1 MTAPAP
7 FPSSIVVPAS
17 TSNLGAGFDTLG
29 LAVNRFLTVRIVGSV
44 PSAGLRS
51 RFLGP
56 VPPGDNYVEVGYRVG
71 LGGAKGA
78 AGLEV
83 EIETNIPPR
92 AGLGSSAAAY
102 VAGLRLAALVA
113 PRTPRELLAAA
124 TRLEGHPDNAS
135 ASLLGGFTVSAVGES
150 GSVTSRSFRWPVHF
164 KLVLGVPRLELATPE
179 ARAVLP
185 SHLSVPDAVF
195 NLQRT
200 AALVAGVL
208 AADPELIRVG
218 LDDRL
223 HQPARAALVP
233 GLVDMLALRHPQL
246 LGAFLSGAGPS
257 VVAVCLDDT
266 SEVHAMV
273 TAVYRR
279 LNIPALVETI
289 EAVEPIGN
297 LDLDR

>member
-1 MTAPAP
+1 MSLPA
-7 FPSSIVVPAS
+7 SIVVPAS

-29 LAVNRFLTVRIVGSV
+29 LAVNRFLTVRIVATTQG
-44 PSAGLRS
+44 PGLRS
-51 RFLGP
+51 RFLGA

-71 LGGAKGA
+71 LGGAA
-78 AGLEV
+78 SSTGLDI

-113 PRTPRELLAAA
+113 PRTPQELLAAA

-135 ASLLGGFTVSAVGES
+135 ASLLGGFTVSAVDDWGR
-150 GSVTSRSFRWPVHF
+150 VTSRAFRWPAQF
-164 KLVLGVPRLELATPE
+164 KLVLGVPRLELATSE

-185 SHLSVPDAVF
+185 THVSVPDAVF
-195 NLQRT
+195 NIQR
-200 AALVAGVL
+200 AASLVAGVL
-208 AADPELIRVG
+208 AADPDLIRVG

-233 GLVDMLALRHPQL
+233 GLSAMLALRHPRL

-257 VVAVCLDDT
+257 VIAVCLDDA

-273 TAVYRR
+273 TDVYQR
-279 LNIPALVETI
+279 LSIPALVDTV
-289 EAVEPIGN
+289 EAVAPLGS
-297 LDLDR
+297 